1 MDRGKP
7 CIVSGN
13 RALPVYFAS
22 KWNPAQSC
30 DNDACKTA
38 LRQGTRLTRV
48 GDSRAILSAVS
59 LSRSMS
65 VLFVRIR
72 SYLVYAG
79 FFEVYRIPE
88 VEE

>member
-1 MDRGKP
+1 MRRVRGKP
-7 CIVSGN
+7 CIGSGN
-13 RALPVYFAS
+13 RALPS
-22 KWNPAQSC
+22 GIRPPAQSC

-59 LSRSMS
+59 LLCPCHAPCLFYLS
-65 VLFVRIR
+65 VF
-72 SYLVYAG
+72 VYAG